1 MLDNFF
7 HCSVHSEVSDG
18 AEITTTKENHGGE
31 LVRSCRNGGQENCRG
46 FVISTHVE
54 FVEQPTY
61 WIGFNVLGFGH
72 VETDISKLILLWRLH
87 LAIPGNLIEF
97 ALCELLWITEK
108 ARRHSIVE
116 SLTNWSQGGN
126 VLTHK
131 IMSSIKYIYIFLLS
145 VNSH

>member
-1 MLDNFF
+1 MTCQSAGFPPSTHHWILHDSGSSRKRKRETELLDNFF
-7 HCSVHSEVSDG
+7 HCSVHSELSDG

-72 VETDISKLILLWRLH
+72 VETDISELILLWRLH

-97 ALCELLWITEK
+97 AL
-108 ARRHSIVE
+108 
-116 SLTNWSQGGN
+116 
-126 VLTHK
+126 
-131 IMSSIKYIYIFLLS
+131 YY
-145 VNSH
+145 